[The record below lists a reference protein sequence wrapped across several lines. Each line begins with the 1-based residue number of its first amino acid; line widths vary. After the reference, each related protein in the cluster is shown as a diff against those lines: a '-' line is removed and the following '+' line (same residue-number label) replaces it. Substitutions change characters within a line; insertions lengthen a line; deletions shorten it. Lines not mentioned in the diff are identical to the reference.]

1 MKNRAS
7 QIRVESPD
15 GEPWQHSPNRAV
27 SDFSLQAV
35 KDTHRC
41 FRNAWV
47 IWGPWFSSVYVV
59 LSRKWGVEEKD
70 SPPLLHSAPNTSLC
84 EGHGGFA
91 GRAPGLAMSKYLFPL
106 TSGLQSQQKRELFF
120 FVWNFM
126 QICAETSFPQ
136 NFLPFLRYLK
146 NAFKVF
152 SCCDHGFLWWAD
164 QVAQDKHCVLDSAFS
179 THCNYVHSVGITISQ
194 QHSTLMSGP

>member
-70 SPPLLHSAPNTSLC
+70 SPPLLHSAPNTSLR

-120 FVWNFM
+120 SFEISCRSVQKLVFHKTFYLFWGIWKMLSKYFPAVTM
-126 QICAETSFPQ
+126 VSSGEQI
-136 NFLPFLRYLK
+136 R
-146 NAFKVF
+146 
-152 SCCDHGFLWWAD
+152 
-164 QVAQDKHCVLDSAFS
+164 
-179 THCNYVHSVGITISQ
+179 
-194 QHSTLMSGP
+194 